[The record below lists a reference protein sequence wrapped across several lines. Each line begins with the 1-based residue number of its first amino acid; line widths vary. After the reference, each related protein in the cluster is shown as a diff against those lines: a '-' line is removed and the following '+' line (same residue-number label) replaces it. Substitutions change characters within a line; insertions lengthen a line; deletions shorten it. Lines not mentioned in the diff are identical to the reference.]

1 MVSQHPLTVA
11 WISYFP
17 VEWLPDMPEE
27 VRRLPRLHP
36 ATWQQALLAVME
48 KDPRVKLHIIVLRKQ
63 FAADL
68 HFERNGVSFHLL
80 KTRGGMRAPSLFW
93 HDTLLIR
100 RLLKRI
106 NPDLVHA
113 WGMEEA
119 AGLIAS
125 RLGYPHLI
133 SIQGL
138 FTLFKERRIHF
149 NWHDR
154 LVQWLEVRTLRCV
167 RTVSAE
173 SVSTVEFLRRMN
185 PHLQLLHIEHPPL
198 ADYYKVVRRPE
209 SAKPV
214 LLVVGSW
221 DFRKGSDLLLQAMA
235 QLRRQFDFK
244 LVCVTHPHT
253 AFRREITLGIAPE
266 FIRQI
271 EFKSELTTEQMMAE
285 FGRATLLLMAS
296 RADTGPVAV
305 KEAVVAGL
313 PVVSTEVGGVPEYV
327 VPFKNGLLCR
337 PGCAEEFQRTVAAAL
352 GHPMLSKG
360 QVDGEVLQNK
370 REYLSGKRAANL
382 FIETYQQLAAPTQ
395 QENRR

>member
-36 ATWQQALLAVME
+36 ATWQQALLAEME

-119 AGLIAS
+119 AGLIAL
-125 RLGYPHLI
+125 RLGYPRLI

-154 LVQWLEVRTLRCV
+154 LVQSLEVRTLRC
-167 RTVSAE
+167 REAVSAE

-185 PHLQLLHIEHPPL
+185 PRLQLFHIEHPPL
-198 ADYYKVVRRPE
+198 ANYYNVVRRPE

-221 DFRKGSDLLLQAMA
+221 GFTKGTDVLLQAMA

-244 LVCVTHPHT
+244 LVCVSLSQPALRQEST
-253 AFRREITLGIAPE
+253 IGIAPE

-271 EFKSELTTEQMMAE
+271 EFKNCLNPQQMMAE
-285 FGRATLLLMAS
+285 LGRATLLLMAS
-296 RADTGPVAV
+296 RAETGPVAV

-337 PGCAEEFQRTVAAAL
+337 PGSTEEFQRTVAAAL
-352 GHPMLSKG
+352 VHPMLSKG
-360 QVDGEVLQNK
+360 QVDGEVLQQK
-370 REYLSGKRAANL
+370 REYLSSKRAANL